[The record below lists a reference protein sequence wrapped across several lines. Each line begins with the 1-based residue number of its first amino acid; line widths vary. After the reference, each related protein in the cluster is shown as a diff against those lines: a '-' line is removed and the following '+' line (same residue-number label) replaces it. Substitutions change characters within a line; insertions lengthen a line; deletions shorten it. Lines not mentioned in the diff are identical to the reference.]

1 MGVALIDFQMEGKTL
16 NEPKR
21 KVLILGS
28 EGIGLG
34 DETLGFEILVNLLVT
49 LSKRDDGPIAIIC
62 WNTAVKLVAEG
73 SPLVPHFKRLEEKG
87 VNILLG
93 KLCIGEC
100 ELNGKIAVG
109 KEATMDEILDLIL
122 NNDVV
127 NL

>member
-1 MGVALIDFQMEGKTL
+1 MNGSKGKVFL
-16 NEPKR
+16 
-21 KVLILGS
+21 LSS
-28 EGIGLG
+28 EGIGYG
-34 DETLGFEILVNLLVT
+34 EEILGYQILATMLESLT
-49 LSKRDDGPIAIIC
+49 KRVERPTAIIC

-73 SPLVPHFKRLEEKG
+73 SPLVPHFKNLEEKG

-93 KLCIGEC
+93 KLCVGEC

>member
-1 MGVALIDFQMEGKTL
+1 MNGSKGKVFL
-16 NEPKR
+16 
-21 KVLILGS
+21 LSS
-28 EGIGLG
+28 EGVGYGEDMLG
-34 DETLGFEILVNLLVT
+34 YQILATMLESLT
-49 LSKRDDGPIAIIC
+49 KRPDRPATIIC

-73 SPLVPHFKRLEEKG
+73 SPLIPHFKRLEEKG

-93 KLCIGEC
+93 KLCVGEC

>member
-1 MGVALIDFQMEGKTL
+1 MDSTKGKIFL
-16 NEPKR
+16 
-21 KVLILGS
+21 LSS
-28 EGIGLG
+28 EGIGYGEDMLG
-34 DETLGFEILVNLLVT
+34 YQILATMLESLT
-49 LSKRDDGPIAIIC
+49 KRPDRPAAIIC

-73 SPLVPHFKRLEEKG
+73 SPLVPHFKKLEEKG

-100 ELNGKIAVG
+100 ELDGKIAVG

-122 NNDVV
+122 HNEVI